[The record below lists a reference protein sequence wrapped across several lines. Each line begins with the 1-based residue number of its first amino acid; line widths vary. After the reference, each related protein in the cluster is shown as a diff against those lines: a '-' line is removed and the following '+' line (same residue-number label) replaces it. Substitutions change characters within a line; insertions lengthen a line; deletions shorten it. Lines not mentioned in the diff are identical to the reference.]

1 LPPPSRFDAIF
12 RNPTRLV
19 MLQSA
24 VRWRLL
30 IGAFL
35 AVALDTATQTLWKIS
50 ATDLSDD
57 VPLWDTLG
65 TVIHDPLFQLVGV
78 LMIVKLINWLKLLE
92 VADLSYAK
100 PITSLS
106 YVTVA
111 IASVVVLGEHMHWQQ
126 VLGIIIV
133 VAGVW
138 LVSKEPSKSIA

>member
-1 LPPPSRFDAIF
+1 MS
-12 RNPTRLV
+12 
-19 MLQSA
+19 QS

-50 ATDLSDD
+50 ASHLPAEVTL
-57 VPLWDTLG
+57 LDTLG

-78 LMIVKLINWLKLLE
+78 LMIVKLINWLRLLE
-92 VADLSYAK
+92 IADLSYAK

-111 IASVVVLGEHMHWQQ
+111 ITSVLVLNEPIYWQQIIGIVVV
-126 VLGIIIV
+126 V
-133 VAGVW
+133 VGVW
-138 LVSKEPSKSIA
+138 LVSKEPAASKATS

>member
-1 LPPPSRFDAIF
+1 MSGITMPR
-12 RNPTRLV
+12 
-19 MLQSA
+19 SA

-50 ATDLSDD
+50 AANLPAD
-57 VPLWDTLG
+57 VTLG
-65 TVIHDPLFQLVGV
+65 DTVGKLIHQPLFQLVGV
-78 LMIVKLINWLKLLE
+78 LLLCKLVNWLKLLE

-111 IASVVVLGEHMHWQQ
+111 IASVLVLNEPMHWLQ
-126 VLGIIIV
+126 VIGIVVV

-138 LVSKEPSKSIA
+138 LVSRSEPSQPAASQGAP

>member
-1 LPPPSRFDAIF
+1 MPR
-12 RNPTRLV
+12 
-19 MLQSA
+19 SA

-50 ATDLSDD
+50 AADLPPD
-57 VPLWDTLG
+57 VTLGDTLG
-65 TVIHDPLFQLVGV
+65 KLVHHPLFQLVGV
-78 LMIVKLINWLKLLE
+78 LLLCKLINWLKLLE
-92 VADLSYAK
+92 VADLSFAK

-111 IASVVVLGEHMHWQQ
+111 ITSVLVLNESMHWLQI
-126 VLGIIIV
+126 VGIVIV

-138 LVSKEPSKSIA
+138 LVSKTEPAQPAASRGAP

>member
-1 LPPPSRFDAIF
+1 MS
-12 RNPTRLV
+12 
-19 MLQSA
+19 QSA

-50 ATDLSDD
+50 ADDLSDD
-57 VPLWDTLG
+57 VLLWDTLG
-65 TVIHDPLFQLVGV
+65 KLIHEPLFQLVGF
-78 LMIVKLINWLKLLE
+78 LMLCKLFNWLKLLE

-100 PITSLS
+100 PITSLG

-111 IASVVVLGEHMHWQQ
+111 ITSVLILHEPIRWQQ
-126 VLGIIIV
+126 IIGIVVV

-138 LVSKEPSKSIA
+138 LVSREPADSKVTP